1 MGKALTQEEF
11 KQRLFNYTK
20 GTVTLKSPYINRRT
34 KVNIECNICGYIWEI
49 APASVMYDKKEYDF
63 AGCPKC
69 KYIETTC
76 AFCGKKFERL
86 KTQVEKS
93 KSGLVFCSKEC
104 GNKYKNEQVANY
116 QNSTDYRRNA
126 FLTYPHKCYVCGYDD
141 DERIL
146 EVHHVDENRN
156 NNDISNLKILCPNC
170 HKKLSLHLYT
180 LEELLKEQL

>member
-63 AGCPKC
+63 VGCPKC
-69 KYIETTC
+69 KYIEMTC

-104 GNKYKNEQVANY
+104 GNKYKNEQVTNY

-126 FLTYPHKCYVCGYDD
+126 FLAYPHKCYVCGYDD

-146 EVHHVDENRN
+146 EVHHIDENRN

-180 LEELLKEQL
+180 LEELLNK